1 MFKTPEW
8 FFLERGQGRP
18 LLLLH
23 GLGAC
28 SFSWRAN
35 LEPLSAH
42 YRVLAPDLPPHGRT
56 GLTPGADYRLEAL
69 ADGVLAFM
77 DSRDVDQAAVA
88 GNSLGGSLALLLA
101 RHHPERVAALIL
113 LAPAA
118 ALTRVPLIFR
128 PLRLP
133 GLGLLAAA
141 LLGPWML
148 PLALRLMYHRRELV
162 TPEVVAGYAPTF
174 ETMARRLAL
183 RRLARQLELW
193 PLSKVELL
201 LEEIKQ
207 PVTII
212 WGKEDRILPV
222 RQADF
227 LKRHLPQADLY
238 VLPQVG
244 HAPQEEAPDA
254 VNEIIIAFLARTLKN
269 QRQEIYSKQE
279 GDGELSGPDK
289 G

>member
-1 MFKTPEW
+1 MDKTEEW
-8 FFLERGQGRP
+8 FFLERGQGQP

-28 SFSWRAN
+28 SFSWRGN
-35 LEPLSAH
+35 LLPLSER
-42 YRVLAPDLPPHGRT
+42 YRVLAPDLPAHGRT
-56 GLTPGADYRLEAL
+56 GPAANADYRLDTL
-69 ADGVLAFM
+69 AEGLLAFM
-77 DSRDVDQAAVA
+77 DGQGVDKAAVA

-101 RHHPERVAALIL
+101 HNHPERVAALIL

-133 GLGLLAAA
+133 GIGLLTAA

-148 PLALRLMYHRRELV
+148 PLALKLMYHRQELV
-162 TPEVVAGYAPTF
+162 TPEVAAGYAPTF
-174 ETMARRLAL
+174 ASAARRLAF
-183 RRLARQLELW
+183 RQVARQLEIW
-193 PLSKVELL
+193 PLSRVETLL
-201 LEEIKQ
+201 KEIKQ

-222 RQADF
+222 RQANF
-227 LKRHLPQADLY
+227 LMQHLPQADLHI
-238 VLPQVG
+238 LEEVG

-254 VNEIIIAFLARTLKN
+254 VNEIIIAFLTRSLKN
-269 QRQEIYSKQE
+269 QRQEIQ
-279 GDGELSGPDK
+279 
-289 G
+289 